1 MEKVPAKLR
10 ATPAEFSRV
19 NVVNDVQ
26 RAFELIG
33 GVDRLTLWANAHP
46 KEFFTQIYT
55 KLLPS
60 TSLNISGDNTKIE
73 IIHAIPATD
82 LDRHGEAVE
91 ITATELDAHDNL
103 P

>member
-1 MEKVPAKLR
+1 MSQEIIPKVEAKMR
-10 ATPAEFSRV
+10 EFSRV

-33 GVDRLTLWANAHP
+33 GVDRLTLWANQNP

-73 IIHAIPATD
+73 IVHAIPDTPLD
-82 LDRHGEAVE
+82 LHE
-91 ITATELDAHDNL
+91 
-103 P
+103 